1 MDVTDRATRGRPLS
15 QTDLREGGSRNR
27 SKNIAF
33 AHSRAMSLAVLM
45 FLMLPMMSIPSE
57 VVSAAQTTVN
67 YSIRTQDHF
76 PDVSQLDV
84 IVQTDWSVQ
93 YTANDGS
100 GTPGTSVSYP
110 ITATAGPGSIT
121 VWWWY
126 NGTLV
131 EKNGSQAVPHN
142 TPIGDETNIPIP
154 LEAGIIVWI
163 TIHASIDSVVSST
176 GPGSVS
182 PSTLSWTSWGTQT
195 AQVSVNSGAQN
206 GETIALSTA
215 TTYTETLTVTFASTF
230 PPENLSGSPIS
241 MMGAGDSPLTNTVTV
256 VAPPIPEFSVFL
268 PVAIVT
274 ILTLLLC
281 GMKRRWL
288 SG

>member
-1 MDVTDRATRGRPLS
+1 MTFRKPGFAAVGQRGSTGIRVTTVILAG
-15 QTDLREGGSRNR
+15 
-27 SKNIAF
+27 F
-33 AHSRAMSLAVLM
+33 ACLLLLTTSAG
-45 FLMLPMMSIPSE
+45 

-76 PDVSQLDV
+76 PDVSRLDV
-84 IVQTDWSVQ
+84 IVQTEWSVQ
-93 YTANDGS
+93 YIANDGS
-100 GTPGTSVSYP
+100 GVPGASVSYP

-154 LEAGIIVWI
+154 LEAGIIIWI
-163 TIHASIDSVVSST
+163 TIYASIDSVVSST

-182 PSTLSWTSWGTQT
+182 PSTLSWTAWGTQT
-195 AQVSVNSGAQN
+195 AQVSVDSGAQN
-206 GETIALSTA
+206 GETIALSTT
-215 TTYTETLTVTFASTF
+215 TTYAETLTVTFESTF

-268 PVAIVT
+268 LVAVVT
-274 ILTLLLC
+274 ILALLLC
-281 GMKRRWL
+281 GMKRRRL